1 MPLYDAPVARH
12 LITSALPYINGVKHL
27 GNLVGSM
34 LPADVY
40 ARHQRLRGHDVLFIC
55 ATDEHGTPAELA
67 AAAAGLSVA
76 DYCAEQHE
84 IQADLA
90 RRYGLSFDHFGRSSS
105 TQNAE
110 LTRHMAEKLRE
121 NGMVEERVT
130 DQVYSLD
137 DERFL
142 PDRYIIG
149 TCPHCGYE
157 RANGDQCENC
167 ARLLEPS
174 DLINPRSAISGSTR
188 LEVRA
193 TRHLFIR
200 QSLMADRVREW
211 IDSHDDWPILVSS
224 IARNWLN
231 VGLEDRSIT
240 RDLKW
245 GIPVGWPGFEN
256 KVFYVWFDAPIEYIG
271 ATKEWADLDPGA
283 RDWRSWWFDARDV
296 RYTEFLG
303 KDNIPFHTINFPIT
317 LMGTGEPWKLVDYVK
332 GFNYLTYYGGKFSTS
347 QQRGIFMDTAL
358 DIVPADY
365 WRYALLASAPKSDDA
380 EFTWEGFALTVN
392 KDLAGHLRQLRA
404 THAQAHR
411 EAVRHGRARPAA
423 SPARRRPSWR
433 RRSMRHSRP
442 TPRRWTRCASGR
454 RHSRCGASGRSATS
468 TSTAARPGT
477 RPTTRASPASCAPR
491 STSRASRRSSRHR
504 SCRSRASAWWR
515 SSASKRRRSSGP
527 GPAAGELTRLAPG
540 RTLHAG
546 EPLFPRI
553 GDRSTLAA
561 WVSRDGDALRRPFL
575 TFGPSG
581 ALVTLSTGRRGKV
594 FPIR

>member
-1 MPLYDAPVARH
+1 MGRH

-40 ARHQRLRGHDVLFIC
+40 ARHMRLRGHEVLFIC

-67 AAAAGLSVA
+67 ADAAGLSVA

-90 RRYGLSFDHFGRSSS
+90 RRFGLSFDHFGRSSS
-105 TQNAE
+105 SQNAE
-110 LTRHMAEKLRE
+110 LTRHFAERLRD
-121 NGMVEERVT
+121 NGMLEERVT

-137 DERFL
+137 DGRFL

-174 DLINPRSAISGSTR
+174 DLINPRSAVSGSTR

-211 IDSHDDWPILVSS
+211 IDSKTDWPILVTS

-245 GIPVGWPGFEN
+245 GIPVGWPGFEG

-271 ATKEWADLDPGA
+271 ATKEWADSAPG
-283 RDWRSWWFDARDV
+283 RDWRRWWFDADDV
-296 RYTEFLG
+296 RYVEFMA
-303 KDNIPFHTINFPIT
+303 KDNVPFHTVSFPATI
-317 LMGTGEPWKLVDYVK
+317 LGSGENWKLADYIK
-332 GFNYLTYYGGKFSTS
+332 GFSWLNFYGGKFSTS
-347 QQRGIFMDTAL
+347 QKRGVFLDQAL
-358 DIVPADY
+358 KEYPADY
-365 WRYALLASAPKSDDA
+365 WRYWLVANAPETDDA
-380 EFTWEGFALTVN
+380 SFTFSGFAGVCN
-392 KDLAGHLRQLRA
+392 KDLADTFGNFVNRCLRFCSARFGD
-404 THAQAHR
+404 
-411 EAVRHGRARPAA
+411 AVPA
-423 SPARRRPSWR
+423 
-433 RRSMRHSRP
+433 
-442 TPRRWTRCASGR
+442 G
-454 RHSRCGASGRSATS
+454 
-468 TSTAARPGT
+468 
-477 RPTTRASPASCAPR
+477 
-491 STSRASRRSSRHR
+491 
-504 SCRSRASAWWR
+504 
-515 SSASKRRRSSGP
+515 
-527 GPAAGELTRLAPG
+527 
-540 RTLHAG
+540 G
-546 EPLFPRI
+546 EP
-553 GDRSTLAA
+553 GDLEFQLAA
-561 WVSRDGDALRRPFL
+561 DLLEV
-575 TFGPSG
+575 
-581 ALVTLSTGRRGKV
+581 
-594 FPIR
+594 

>member
-1 MPLYDAPVARH
+1 VARH

-40 ARHQRLRGHDVLFIC
+40 ARHQRLRGHEVLFIC

-76 DYCAEQHE
+76 DYCTEQHE

-110 LTRHMAEKLRE
+110 LTRHMAERLRA

-167 ARLLEPS
+167 ARLLEPA
-174 DLINPRSAISGSTR
+174 DLIDARSAISGSTR

-211 IDSHDDWPILVSS
+211 IDSHSDWPILVTS

-271 ATKEWADLDPGA
+271 ATKEWADLEPGT
-283 RDWRSWWFDARDV
+283 RDWRSWWFDAQDV

-317 LMGTGEPWKLVDYVK
+317 LMGSGEPWKLVDYVK

-347 QQRGIFMDTAL
+347 QQRGIFMDTAIDL
-358 DIVPADY
+358 LPADY
-365 WRYALLASAPKSDDA
+365 WRYALLAAAPESDDS

-392 KDLAGHLRQLRA
+392 KDLAGIFGNFVQRTLKLTEKLFGLAVPAGGDPGPEEAELAAALDAALA
-404 THAQAHR
+404 TYADEMDAMR
-411 EAVRHGRARPAA
+411 FRPAA
-423 SPARRRPSWR
+423 FAL
-433 RRSMRHSRP
+433 RSI
-442 TPRRWTRCASGR
+442 WTLGNQYLDRCAPW
-454 RHSRCGASGRSATS
+454 HETDSARVACILRTAINLARIEAIVS
-468 TSTAARPGT
+468 SPFVPFGCARLAGTLGLEPSEMTWPGTAAE
-477 RPTTRASPASCAPR
+477 A
-491 STSRASRRSSRHR
+491 
-504 SCRSRASAWWR
+504 
-515 SSASKRRRSSGP
+515 
-527 GPAAGELTRLAPG
+527 LTRLAPG
-540 RTLHAG
+540 RVLHTADS
-546 EPLFPRI
+546 LFPRI

-561 WVSRDGDALRRPFL
+561 WVAEMETRFG
-575 TFGPSG
+575 GPS
-581 ALVTLSTGRRGKV
+581 
-594 FPIR
+594 

>member
-1 MPLYDAPVARH
+1 MGRH

-40 ARHQRLRGHDVLFIC
+40 ARYMRLRGHEVLFIC

-76 DYCAEQHE
+76 EYCAEQHE

-105 TQNAE
+105 AQNAE
-110 LTRHMAEKLRE
+110 LTRHFAEQLRA
-121 NGMVEERVT
+121 NGMIEERVT

-200 QSLMADRVREW
+200 QSLMADRVRAW
-211 IDSHDDWPILVSS
+211 IDSHTDWPILVSS

-245 GIPVGWPGFEN
+245 GIPVGWPGFED

-283 RDWRSWWFDARDV
+283 RDWRSWWFDAGDV

-303 KDNIPFHTINFPIT
+303 KDNIPFHTVNFPIT
-317 LMGTGEPWKLVDYVK
+317 IIGSGEPWKLVDYVK

-347 QQRGIFMDTAL
+347 QQRGVFMDAAIEL
-358 DIVPADY
+358 LPADY
-365 WRYALLASAPKSDDA
+365 WRYALLASAPELDDI
-380 EFTWEGFALTVN
+380 N
-392 KDLAGHLRQLRA
+392 PK
-404 THAQAHR
+404 
-411 EAVRHGRARPAA
+411 
-423 SPARRRPSWR
+423 
-433 RRSMRHSRP
+433 
-442 TPRRWTRCASGR
+442 
-454 RHSRCGASGRSATS
+454 
-468 TSTAARPGT
+468 
-477 RPTTRASPASCAPR
+477 AP
-491 STSRASRRSSRHR
+491 
-504 SCRSRASAWWR
+504 
-515 SSASKRRRSSGP
+515 KP
-527 GPAAGELTRLAPG
+527 
-540 RTLHAG
+540 
-546 EPLFPRI
+546 
-553 GDRSTLAA
+553 
-561 WVSRDGDALRRPFL
+561 
-575 TFGPSG
+575 
-581 ALVTLSTGRRGKV
+581 
-594 FPIR
+594 